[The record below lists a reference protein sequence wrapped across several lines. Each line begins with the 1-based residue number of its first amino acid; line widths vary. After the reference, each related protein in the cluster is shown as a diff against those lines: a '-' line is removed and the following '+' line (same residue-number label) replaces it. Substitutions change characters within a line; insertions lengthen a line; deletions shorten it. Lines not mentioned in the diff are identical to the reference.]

1 MHDEILDELGV
12 RADKHNIFSLAFPY
26 GEIEVTDF
34 SFIFLVKARVGHA
47 HGCLLYT
54 SDAADE

>member
-12 RADKHNIFSLAFPY
+12 RADKDNSLSLAFPY

-34 SFIFLVKARVGHA
+34 SSILFVKARDGHA
-47 HGCLLYT
+47 HDVL
-54 SDAADE
+54 

>member
-1 MHDEILDELGV
+1 MHAWFLGELGV

-34 SFIFLVKARVGHA
+34 SSILLVKARVGHA
-47 HGCLLYT
+47 HDVL
-54 SDAADE
+54 